1 MYPEAQID
9 VIEDDLYKLNKSLL
23 KILLED
29 KTTKTNIIWATD
41 DYANIGYEFSREYEI
56 LPEQITGNF
65 TNIIQPRICKS
76 INKRIDRTKYKGEV
90 FTPSWVCNLQNNLL
104 DEIWFGEKDIF
115 NTQKFNSWSPTKRII
130 FPKNKS
136 WKKYIDTKRLEI
148 TCGEAPY
155 LASRYDTVTGKFLN
169 LELRIGLLDRKFR
182 VIQEN
187 IDTKEEWIKWAIRAI
202 QSVYGY
208 EFQGDNLL
216 LARENIFFTFIDNY
230 KYRFNETPDLK
241 LLKKIANIISWN
253 IFQMDGFTTQVP
265 FPDSSIR
272 KQQFSKDLF
281 DKDQNGPIKYY
292 CKIFDWRSKL
302 SIEFRSL
309 FKQK

>member
-115 NTQKFNSWSPTKRII
+115 NTQKFNS
-130 FPKNKS
+130 
-136 WKKYIDTKRLEI
+136 
-148 TCGEAPY
+148 
-155 LASRYDTVTGKFLN
+155 
-169 LELRIGLLDRKFR
+169 
-182 VIQEN
+182 
-187 IDTKEEWIKWAIRAI
+187 
-202 QSVYGY
+202 
-208 EFQGDNLL
+208 
-216 LARENIFFTFIDNY
+216 
-230 KYRFNETPDLK
+230 
-241 LLKKIANIISWN
+241 
-253 IFQMDGFTTQVP
+253 
-265 FPDSSIR
+265 
-272 KQQFSKDLF
+272 
-281 DKDQNGPIKYY
+281 
-292 CKIFDWRSKL
+292 
-302 SIEFRSL
+302 
-309 FKQK
+309 